1 MCFMSRLT
9 VSAAEL
15 KSRFQVDL
23 DEPEDRWQPA
33 MEFSAFV
40 HPKMPVIA
48 NNKPDKLQFF
58 EWGLM
63 PSWAKDKS
71 LQNNTLNARIETLH
85 EKPSFRNIL
94 NNRCLI
100 PADGFYEWQWLDTA
114 GKKKQKF
121 LITIDDDEIFS
132 FAGLWSTWADF
143 STGELLETYTIIT
156 RPANELMA
164 TIHNSKR
171 RMPWILPRT
180 DEHSWLYGNDVVFK
194 DLKMKAEALVEHP
207 KRSEQTLFD

>member
-9 VSAAEL
+9 VPASEL
-15 KSRFQVDL
+15 KARFQVDF

-40 HPKMPVIA
+40 HPKMPVVA
-48 NNKPDKLQFF
+48 SNKPDKLQLF
-58 EWGLM
+58 EWGLL

-71 LQNNTLNARIETLH
+71 LQNNTLNARVETLQ
-85 EKPSFRNIL
+85 EKPSFKNVL

-100 PADGFYEWQWLDTA
+100 PATGFYEWQWLDEK
-114 GKKKQKF
+114 GKNKQKY
-121 LITIDDDEIFS
+121 LLTLDDEEIFA
-132 FAGLWSTWADF
+132 FAGLWSAWADR

-164 TIHNSKR
+164 KIHNSKQ
-171 RMPWILPRT
+171 RMPWILPRKQEA
-180 DEHSWLYGNDVVFK
+180 DWLHGKEVAFNDVK
-194 DLKMKAEALVEHP
+194 LTAEPLGGQPIVTQA
-207 KRSEQTLFD
+207 SLF

>member
-1 MCFMSRLT
+1 MSRLT

-15 KSRFQVDL
+15 KSRFQVGL
-23 DEPEDRWQPA
+23 DDSENRWQPA
-33 MEFSAFV
+33 MEFSAFA

-48 NNKPDKLQFF
+48 SNKPDKLQFF

-85 EKPSFRNIL
+85 EKPSFKNVL

-100 PADGFYEWQWLDTA
+100 PADGFYEWQWLDDK
-114 GKKKQKF
+114 GKNKQKY
-121 LITIDDDEIFS
+121 LLTVDDEEIFA
-132 FAGLWSTWADF
+132 FAGLWSAWADR

-164 TIHNSKR
+164 RIHNSKQ
-171 RMPWILPRT
+171 RMPWILPRQQET
-180 DEHSWLYGNDVVFK
+180 DWLHGKELTFNDIN
-194 DLKMKAEALVEHP
+194 LRAEPSGARPLMTQA
-207 KRSEQTLFD
+207 SLF

>member
-15 KSRFQVDL
+15 KSRFQVGL
-23 DEPEDRWQPA
+23 DDPQDRWQPA

-48 NNKPDKLQFF
+48 SNKPDTLQFF
-58 EWGLM
+58 EWGLL

-71 LQNNTLNARIETLH
+71 LQNNTLNARVETLH
-85 EKPSFRNIL
+85 EKPSFKNVL

-100 PADGFYEWQWLDTA
+100 PADGFYEWQWLDA
-114 GKKKQKF
+114 KGKNKQKY
-121 LITIDDDEIFS
+121 LLTVDDEELFA
-132 FAGLWSTWADF
+132 FAGLWSAWADC

-164 TIHNSKR
+164 KIHNSKQ
-171 RMPWILPRT
+171 RMPWILPRK
-180 DEHSWLYGNDVVFK
+180 DETNWLLGKEVAFN
-194 DLKMKAEALVEHP
+194 DLKLKAEPLGG
-207 KRSEQTLFD
+207 QTPIVQASLF